1 MSKIFIQFRYFLTLA
16 IVCLSFLF
24 VPGVIFAASL
34 SVTPAT
40 GVYTAGNTFSVRV
53 AVNTAG
59 QSINAAEGTL
69 RFNPQ
74 EVTVVS
80 IDRSNSIFNL
90 WVTEPTF
97 SNSAGTISFSG
108 GLPSGFTGG
117 AGTVF
122 AVTFRSTS
130 AATARVS
137 FTGGSVLANDGRGTN
152 VLSGMAGGT
161 YTIQAVSS
169 SPVPEVVEYV
179 APANTPAQ
187 PKIQSSTHPN
197 SEEWYQVNNA
207 KLNWELPSGVIAVRT
222 SLDKSP
228 TSIPTKVY
236 DDPIRNISL
245 EDLSEGISYFH
256 LQFKNADGWG
266 KVAHYRLAVDTQ
278 KPTSFVIDFS
288 ATTSDLSNPIQR
300 LSLKVEDETSG
311 VKLYKVKI
319 DNDEPYDYIDD
330 KVTKVIELA
339 PLLPGYHSIIIEA
352 FDKAGNS
359 IISTFS
365 FTIESFAKPVFT
377 EYPNEI
383 NEEVIPVIRGL
394 TRPLSTVEI
403 TMQKIGTDAVVYSVT
418 SGDDGVFTF
427 IPEGTLS
434 RGVYELTA
442 RSSDQFGAKSDP
454 SETVRIAVQQP
465 GYVQIGNML
474 INILSVVIPLIAL
487 VVLLIVA
494 TWFLALYLRRF
505 RKRVSIESKEV
516 SLILNKEFSNL
527 YSILEQQKLEV
538 IETRKTKKL
547 TKAEEQM
554 FDVVSMAI
562 HEAQAKVGKEV
573 SDVERLVKNND

>member
-1 MSKIFIQFRYFLTLA
+1 MTRIFIQFRYFLTLG
-16 IVCLSFLF
+16 IVCVSLLL

-34 SVTPAT
+34 SVAPAT
-40 GVYTAGNTFSVRV
+40 GVYTAGNTFSVKV

-69 RFNPQ
+69 RFNPK

-80 IDRSNSIFNL
+80 IDRSSSIFNL

-108 GLPSGFTGG
+108 GLPSGFKGA

-122 AVTFRSTS
+122 TITLRSVS

-152 VLSGMAGGT
+152 VLSDMAGGT

-169 SPVPEVVEYV
+169 SPTPEVVEYV

-197 SEEWYQVNNA
+197 PEEWYQVSSA
-207 KLNWELPSGVIAVRT
+207 KLSWELPSGVTAVRT
-222 SLDKSP
+222 ALDKSP

-236 DDPIRNISL
+236 DEPIRNITL
-245 EDLSEGISYFH
+245 EDLSDGVSYFH

-278 KPTSFVIDFS
+278 KPSSFVIGFS
-288 ATTSDLSNPIQR
+288 GTSSDLSNPIQK
-300 LSLKVEDETSG
+300 LSLNVEDETSG

-319 DNDEPYDYIDD
+319 DNGEAYDYIDD
-330 KVTKVIELA
+330 KTTKVIELA
-339 PLLPGYHSIIIEA
+339 ALLPGYHSIIIEA
-352 FDKAGNS
+352 IDRAGNS
-359 IISTFS
+359 FIGTFS
-365 FTIESFAKPVFT
+365 FTIESFSKPIFT

-394 TRPLSTVEI
+394 TRPQSVVEV
-403 TMQKIGTDAVVYSVT
+403 TMQKVGTDSATYTVT
-418 SGDDGVFTF
+418 ADDAGTFTF

-442 RSSDQFGAKSDP
+442 RASDQFGAQSEP
-454 SETVRIAVQQP
+454 SETIRIAVQQP

-494 TWFLALYLRRF
+494 TWFLVLYLRRF
-505 RKRVSIESKEV
+505 RKQVSVESKEV
-516 SLILNKEFSNL
+516 SLILDKEFLNL
-527 YSILEQQKLEV
+527 YSTLEQQKLE
-538 IETRKTKKL
+538 IEESRKTKKL
-547 TKAEEQM
+547 TKTEEQM
-554 FDVVSMAI
+554 FAVVKMTI
-562 HEAQAKVGKEV
+562 QNAQAKIGKEV
-573 SDVERLVKNND
+573 SDVEKLVKNED